1 MFTTVSESRRIF
13 YAVTCLC
20 SFALALCG
28 TGQAQ
33 VFSPPMN
40 VSSAASGNASY
51 PAMVID
57 TTGSIDLAWIDSTSG
72 INFTQLNTAGQVLLP
87 APIVI
92 ANSVGAAFQPQMVA
106 DPTGTIFEIAWA
118 KPSATQTGQ
127 TTTYDVFVS
136 RLLITA
142 QAQGFTTVQVSP
154 AADPPLLVDGPRLAF
169 AGAGVDV
176 VWGNTATWI
185 SQSGDGIHFGAPI
198 LLSIAA
204 QDSGGPRIAVDNS
217 GNIFVAWTDKLA
229 EDRMTPGNYCTFPTG
244 TPDPNGVINMYT
256 NGSGGNYY
264 LNFTPG
270 GANAFPSAAN
280 TRSLSSSDWI
290 NKDPAYPNG
299 YFGCS
304 YDNLQ
309 LFFDPQDKLHLIWA
323 DEAPLEDLLTSAATT
338 APPYQGGSPTFSF
351 PVGPSGGEG
360 AGAPSVATDANGIVY
375 IVYPSGPNAS
385 SATQGIYF
393 NRSDPGTAT
402 KFNGSP
408 TFVLPESSV
417 VSAPGAL
424 SPAYPVV
431 AVDSNGDVN
440 VVWEQQD
447 LPTTPTGSNTFHLF
461 FARSTDKGA
470 TFPTIRPVVPLS
482 SNPSAFCIPPAP
494 GCGTV
499 QMALNANSDPDLA
512 WVNNPGSAAN
522 IDFTSA
528 NLAGPPPP
536 ADFSISVT
544 SPTTPAYSGQT
555 ISYTVSAHAT
565 SDFTGSITLGCDN
578 FYDISGVNGSTVSR
592 SDYTCTA
599 APLNAGSSTTLN
611 LAIPAQLPLGTYPFA
626 IDGTSAGTT
635 HRVMLSFTTAGR
647 PGSISPGS
655 ADIPVGGSS
664 QFSVTLN
671 PGPFTGTV
679 NFQCVGQPAWIKCG
693 FNPSSV
699 TASTAAVSTTLTV
712 TVTSA
717 PSGSML
723 THAWPI
729 NPLRIQQLDAVWT
742 TVSGLLYLLI
752 VVAMWIWQRDRLRA
766 SVLLRRSAVLALVLV
781 FSIGLVSC
789 TGGTAAPSTGNA
801 TTVANAG
808 GSAGSGSTSGSGST
822 GGSGGSTGSGGSGG
836 GGSST
841 PVSAVF
847 SIQATGNTTATL
859 GTVSITTP

>member
-1 MFTTVSESRRIF
+1 
-13 YAVTCLC
+13 
-20 SFALALCG
+20 
-28 TGQAQ
+28 
-33 VFSPPMN
+33 
-40 VSSAASGNASY
+40 
-51 PAMVID
+51 
-57 TTGSIDLAWIDSTSG
+57 
-72 INFTQLNTAGQVLLP
+72 
-87 APIVI
+87 
-92 ANSVGAAFQPQMVA
+92 
-106 DPTGTIFEIAWA
+106 
-118 KPSATQTGQ
+118 
-127 TTTYDVFVS
+127 
-136 RLLITA
+136 
-142 QAQGFTTVQVSP
+142 
-154 AADPPLLVDGPRLAF
+154 
-169 AGAGVDV
+169 
-176 VWGNTATWI
+176 
-185 SQSGDGIHFGAPI
+185 
-198 LLSIAA
+198 
-204 QDSGGPRIAVDNS
+204 
-217 GNIFVAWTDKLA
+217 
-229 EDRMTPGNYCTFPTG
+229 
-244 TPDPNGVINMYT
+244 
-256 NGSGGNYY
+256 
-264 LNFTPG
+264 
-270 GANAFPSAAN
+270 
-280 TRSLSSSDWI
+280 
-290 NKDPAYPNG
+290 
-299 YFGCS
+299 
-304 YDNLQ
+304 
-309 LFFDPQDKLHLIWA
+309 
-323 DEAPLEDLLTSAATT
+323 
-338 APPYQGGSPTFSF
+338 
-351 PVGPSGGEG
+351 
-360 AGAPSVATDANGIVY
+360 
-375 IVYPSGPNAS
+375 
-385 SATQGIYF
+385 
-393 NRSDPGTAT
+393 
-402 KFNGSP
+402 
-408 TFVLPESSV
+408 
-417 VSAPGAL
+417 
-424 SPAYPVV
+424 
-431 AVDSNGDVN
+431 
-440 VVWEQQD
+440 
-447 LPTTPTGSNTFHLF
+447 
-461 FARSTDKGA
+461 
-470 TFPTIRPVVPLS
+470 
-482 SNPSAFCIPPAP
+482 
-494 GCGTV
+494 
-499 QMALNANSDPDLA
+499 MALNANSDPDLA

-766 SVLLRRSAVLALVLV
+766 SVLLRRSAVLTLVLV